1 MSAMKIKELQHK
13 RVEHLHI
20 LNPTVRFTLKEHAVL
35 DFLLLLLFI
44 LVLRDLPHLLSSM
57 PGKEL

>member
-1 MSAMKIKELQHK
+1 MKIKELQHK

-20 LNPTVRFTLKEHAVL
+20 LNPTVWFTLKEHAVL
-35 DFLLLLLFI
+35 DTLLLFLLI
-44 LVLRDLPHLLSSM
+44 LLLRDLPHLVSSM